1 MTDTMARRDSRPANK
16 LRFMQPQ
23 EFEDEAAQLL
33 AEYGYKHGMV
43 TAPPVPVDEIVELYL
58 ELSLEFLDMQAEFG
72 VDDIHGA
79 LWVNEHRVGID
90 VRLDPT
96 VNEAMLGR
104 YRFTLAHEAGHWRLH
119 RQLFLRKANQPT
131 LVPDAAPRPEYIC
144 RSSDSEPIEVQANMF
159 ASCLLMPKEMV
170 KREWHAW
177 RGSMDPIYLSD
188 LRARQQQILIS
199 EIACR
204 GSLAM
209 GDEGITAVLYE
220 HAIRPFAEKFE
231 VSTQAMRYRLL
242 NLKLLQPKKDSTLFT

>member
-1 MTDTMARRDSRPANK
+1 MARRDSRLANK

-58 ELSLEFLDMQAEFG
+58 ELSLEYLDMQAEFG

-90 VRLDPT
+90 IRLDPAE
-96 VNEAMLGR
+96 NPAMLGR
-104 YRFTLAHEAGHWRLH
+104 YHFTLAHEAGHWRLH
-119 RQLFLRKANQPT
+119 RQLFLRRANQPT
-131 LVPDAAPRPEYIC
+131 LLPDDTPRPEYIC

-170 KREWHAW
+170 KREWHGW
-177 RGSMDPIYLSD
+177 RGSMDPIYLID
-188 LRARQQQILIS
+188 LRAHQQQILVA
-199 EIACR
+199 EIARR
-204 GSLAM
+204 GGLTMSDDA
-209 GDEGITAVLYE
+209 ITAALYE

-242 NLKLLQPKKDSTLFT
+242 DLKLLQPQKE